1 VEVPGNPS
9 VGSGKL
15 IFFTSA
21 LYLGSYYQSDVN
33 ECIGDYA
40 SIEKIRDNF
49 RISDNSDTIGGGLF
63 PLTKQV
69 LELAPGVKQFQ

>member
-1 VEVPGNPS
+1 MT
-9 VGSGKL
+9 
-15 IFFTSA
+15 TSR
-21 LYLGSYYQSDVN
+21 LHVTNLLD
-33 ECIGDYA
+33 ERIGDFA

-49 RISDNSDTIGGGLF
+49 RISDNSDTIEGGLF